1 MRADPAWNEILH
13 LFFQW
18 MCFCLVY
25 KSCILILVCE
35 WTDIKRRRKLF
46 QCHFFWH
53 GSISPSPELRVLNIN
68 VACCSDGD
76 WSWQTVTLWWKALW
90 DDVAVVF
97 FLSTEGWGR
106 SACACAC
113 TCACLCLYVCFA
125 WLCVHI
131 PMSLQCV
138 SAGRNCAETMCGDLP
153 HLFPCVSVF
162 HKYYITSD
170 QPDPPPESQRVRGKK
185 PLSWAVLAALL
196 LARVQNTG
204 VR

>member
-68 VACCSDGD
+68 VIGTGADTLSHYDEKHSEMMWRECS
-76 WSWQTVTLWWKALW
+76 SCPQW
-90 DDVAVVF
+90 DE
-97 FLSTEGWGR
+97 EGV
-106 SACACAC
+106 CACAC
-113 TCACLCLYVCFA
+113 TRVCICLCLYSMRAQVGIALRPCGETFFSFLS
-125 WLCVHI
+125 LC
-131 PMSLQCV
+131 SCV
-138 SAGRNCAETMCGDLP
+138 SQIRHHIRPDLKF
-153 HLFPCVSVF
+153 L
-162 HKYYITSD
+162 
-170 QPDPPPESQRVRGKK
+170 
-185 PLSWAVLAALL
+185 
-196 LARVQNTG
+196 
-204 VR
+204 